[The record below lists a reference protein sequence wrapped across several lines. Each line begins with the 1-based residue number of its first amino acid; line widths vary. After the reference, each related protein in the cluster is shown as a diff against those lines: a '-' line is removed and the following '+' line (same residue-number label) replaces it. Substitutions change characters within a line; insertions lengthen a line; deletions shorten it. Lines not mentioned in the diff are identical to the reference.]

1 LQANFYSQGQV
12 CSNGTRVFLHENVYQ
27 TIKTKLIDAVDQIKV
42 EDPLEDQTRFGA
54 LVSKQHLEKVQGF
67 ISRAISEG
75 GKIVSSSRN
84 IETDLGGYYMRP
96 VVMECHDHMEM
107 TKAEHFG
114 PICQIYKFKTEEE
127 VLRRANDS
135 NLGLAAGVFTN
146 DFHRV
151 DRFIENFEAGTLYVN
166 WNGFPGCPDV
176 STYTSS
182 FINLET

>member
-1 LQANFYSQGQV
+1 M
-12 CSNGTRVFLHENVYQ
+12 
-27 TIKTKLIDAVDQIKV
+27 IDAVDQIKV

-54 LVSKQHLEKVQGF
+54 LVSMAHLEKVQGF

-75 GKIVSSSRN
+75 GKIVSSSRK

-96 VVMECHDHMEM
+96 VVMECHDQMEI
-107 TKAEHFG
+107 TKEEHFG

-151 DRFIENFEAGTLYVN
+151 DRFIEKFEAGTLYVN
-166 WNGFPGCPDV
+166 WNGFPFFRDIICFLK
-176 STYTSS
+176 SI
-182 FINLET
+182 F